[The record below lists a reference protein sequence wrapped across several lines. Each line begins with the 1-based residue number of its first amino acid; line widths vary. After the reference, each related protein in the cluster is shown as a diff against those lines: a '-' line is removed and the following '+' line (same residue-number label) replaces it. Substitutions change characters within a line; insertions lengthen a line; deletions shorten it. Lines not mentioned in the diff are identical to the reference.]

1 MSDHSSFDSTSQTLS
16 SQDSI
21 FQDSTSKNSASQN
34 SAMQSNP
41 TQDIDDSQMHSVA
54 NSAEMLVE
62 PDIDALLDIADEA
75 SVTWVREQEQLDEV
89 IKALEVCGRVALDTE
104 FIKRD
109 TYYPRLALVQLNTG
123 DHIYLLDAPQL
134 QLAELW
140 QALSEVDVAIWHA
153 CGEDLGIFYLLSGCP
168 PLTNIFDTQIALSYL
183 TGQLQMG
190 YQQALDDQ
198 LDMHIDKEQ
207 SQSDWLQRPLSDEQE
222 QYAIDD
228 VRFLP
233 ALYLSLE
240 YNLKKQGLY
249 DYVWADCQLY
259 AYELYQTQHV
269 ADDAMYLTMADYRY
283 NSQQMAILQAVATW
297 REELARATNQPRT
310 FVIKKQAVREIIT
323 EKPNSMRELA
333 HKTTMH
339 RSMLRLYGE
348 ELLKVIKEA
357 KNLAPVEHPECL
369 LPPYRSKNKVL
380 SKAVQQAIDAQAERI
395 GVPANVLMRKKWLGQ
410 LYEVI
415 AFDKDLAELPQGL
428 KGWRNDWV
436 MQTLIPV
443 IKKHKTELQQGM
455 GINV

>member
-1 MSDHSSFDSTSQTLS
+1 MSNHAPLAPTASSAA
-16 SQDSI
+16 
-21 FQDSTSKNSASQN
+21 N
-34 SAMQSNP
+34 QSNLADNGAA
-41 TQDIDDSQMHSVA
+41 TDSLSKQSVNTDIA
-54 NSAEMLVE
+54 SADVPPE
-62 PDIDALLDIADEA
+62 PDIDALLDIADDVA
-75 SVTWVREQEQLDEV
+75 ITWVREQSQLAEV
-89 IKALEVCGRVALDTE
+89 IDALAICGRVALDTE

-123 DHIYLLDAPQL
+123 DHVYLLDAPQL
-134 QLAELW
+134 QLADFW
-140 QALSEVDVAIWHA
+140 QALSEVDIAIWHA

-240 YNLKKQGLY
+240 YELKKQGLF

-259 AYELYQTQHV
+259 ASDLYDTQHV
-269 ADDAMYLTMADYRY
+269 EDEAMYLTMADYRY
-283 NSQQMAILQAVATW
+283 NSQQMAILKAVATW

-323 EKPNSMRELA
+323 EKPTSMRELA

-348 ELLKVIKEA
+348 ELLKVINEA
-357 KNLAPVEHPECL
+357 KNLYPAEHPDCL

-380 SKAVQQAIDAQAERI
+380 SKAVQQTIDDQAEAI

-415 AFDKDLAELPQGL
+415 AFDKDLSELPEGL
-428 KGWRNDWV
+428 KGWRNEWV
-436 MQTLIPV
+436 VQTLIPV
-443 IKKHKTELQQGM
+443 INKHKTELQQGM

>member
-1 MSDHSSFDSTSQTLS
+1 MSNHAPTASTAA
-16 SQDSI
+16 I
-21 FQDSTSKNSASQN
+21 
-34 SAMQSNP
+34 QSNLVDNINIA
-41 TQDIDDSQMHSVA
+41 TSDDLLAQSI
-54 NSAEMLVE
+54 NSKIESADLPSE
-62 PDIDALLDIADEA
+62 PDIDALLDSADEA
-75 SVTWVREQEQLDEV
+75 AVTWVREQNGLAEV
-89 IKALEVCGRVALDTE
+89 IDALATCGRVALDTE

-123 DHIYLLDAPQL
+123 NHIYLLDAPQL
-134 QLAELW
+134 QLTELW
-140 QALSEVDVAIWHA
+140 QALAKVDVAIWHA

-240 YNLKKQGLY
+240 YALKKQGLY

-259 AYELYQTQHV
+259 ASDLYDTQHV
-269 ADDAMYLTMADYRY
+269 EDSAMYLTMADYRY
-283 NSQQMAILQAVATW
+283 TSQQMAILQAVATW
-297 REELARATNQPRT
+297 REELARSTNQPRT

-323 EKPNSMRELA
+323 EKPSNMRELA

-348 ELLKVIKEA
+348 ELLKVINQA
-357 KNLAPVEHPECL
+357 KNLHPAEYPDCL

-380 SKAVQQAIDAQAERI
+380 SKAVQQAIDNHARAI
-395 GVPANVLMRKKWLGQ
+395 GVPDNVLMRKKWLGQ

-415 AFDKDLAELPQGL
+415 AFDKDLSELPEGL

-436 MQTLIPV
+436 MNTLIPV
-443 IKKHKTELQQGM
+443 IKNIKLSCSRVWVSTFDKP
-455 GINV
+455 

>member
-1 MSDHSSFDSTSQTLS
+1 MSNHVPTASSAAT
-16 SQDSI
+16 
-21 FQDSTSKNSASQN
+21 
-34 SAMQSNP
+34 QSNLADN
-41 TQDIDDSQMHSVA
+41 TAAIDDSSRQSVNTEIA
-54 NSAEMLVE
+54 SAAVPPE
-62 PDIDALLDIADEA
+62 PNIDALLDIADEVA
-75 SVTWVREQEQLDEV
+75 ITWVRKQDGLAEV
-89 IKALEVCGRVALDTE
+89 IDALAICGRVALDTE

-134 QLAELW
+134 QLGDFW

-198 LDMHIDKEQ
+198 LEMHIDKEQ

-240 YNLKKQGLY
+240 YELKKQGLFE
-249 DYVWADCQLY
+249 YVWADCQLY
-259 AYELYQTQHV
+259 ASDLYDAQHV
-269 ADDAMYLTMADYRY
+269 EDEAMYLTMADYRY
-283 NSQQMAILQAVATW
+283 NSQQMAILKGVATW
-297 REELARATNQPRT
+297 REELARSTNQPRT

-323 EKPNSMRELA
+323 EKPSNMRELA

-357 KNLAPVEHPECL
+357 KNLHPAEYPDCL

-380 SKAVQQAIDAQAERI
+380 SKAVQQAIDEQSEAI

-415 AFDKDLAELPQGL
+415 AFDKNLSELPEGL
-428 KGWRNDWV
+428 KGWRNEWV
-436 MQTLIPV
+436 TQTLIPV
-443 IKKHKTELQQGM
+443 INKHKTELQQGM

>member
-1 MSDHSSFDSTSQTLS
+1 MSNHAPTASTAA
-16 SQDSI
+16 I
-21 FQDSTSKNSASQN
+21 
-34 SAMQSNP
+34 QSNLA
-41 TQDIDDSQMHSVA
+41 DNINIAVSDDLLAPSI
-54 NSAEMLVE
+54 NSKIESADLPSE
-62 PDIDALLDIADEA
+62 PDIDALLDSADEA
-75 SVTWVREQEQLDEV
+75 AVTWVREQNGLAEV
-89 IKALEVCGRVALDTE
+89 IDALATCGRVALDTE

-123 DHIYLLDAPQL
+123 NHVYLLDAPQL
-134 QLAELW
+134 QLTELW
-140 QALSEVDVAIWHA
+140 HALAKVDVAIWHA

-240 YNLKKQGLY
+240 YALKKQGLY

-259 AYELYQTQHV
+259 ASDLYDAQHV
-269 ADDAMYLTMADYRY
+269 EDNAMYLTMADYRY
-283 NSQQMAILQAVATW
+283 TSQQMAILQAVATW
-297 REELARATNQPRT
+297 REELARSTNQPRT

-323 EKPNSMRELA
+323 EKPSNMRELA

-348 ELLKVIKEA
+348 ELLKVINQA
-357 KNLAPVEHPECL
+357 KNLHPAEYPDCL

-380 SKAVQQAIDAQAERI
+380 SKAVQQAIDDHARAI
-395 GVPANVLMRKKWLGQ
+395 GVPDNVLMRKKWLGQ

-415 AFDKDLAELPQGL
+415 AFDKELSELPEGL

-436 MQTLIPV
+436 INTLIPV
-443 IKKHKTELQQGM
+443 IKKHKIELQQGM
-455 GINV
+455 GINVR

>member
-1 MSDHSSFDSTSQTLS
+1 VSNTAPTE
-16 SQDSI
+16 
-21 FQDSTSKNSASQN
+21 
-34 SAMQSNP
+34 SNP
-41 TQDIDDSQMHSVA
+41 HNTLATDAIYQTA
-54 NSAEMLVE
+54 NTAELVDLPVE
-62 PDIDALLDIADEA
+62 PDIDALLDIADEVA
-75 SVTWVREQEQLDEV
+75 ITWVRKQSQLAEV
-89 IKALEVCGRVALDTE
+89 IEALATCGRVALDTE

-123 DHIYLLDAPQL
+123 NHVYLLDAPQL
-134 QLAELW
+134 QLSELW
-140 QALSEVDVAIWHA
+140 QALMKVDVAIWHA

-168 PLTNIFDTQIALSYL
+168 PLSNIFDTQIALSYL

-190 YQQALDDQ
+190 YQQALDEQ

-240 YNLKKQGLY
+240 YALKSQGLY
-249 DYVWADCQLY
+249 EYVWEDCQLY
-259 AYELYQTQHV
+259 ANDLYEAQNV
-269 ADDAMYLTMADYRY
+269 EDEAMYLTMADYRY
-283 NSQQMAILQAVATW
+283 TSEQMAILQAVATW
-297 REELARATNQPRT
+297 REELARSTNQPRT

-323 EKPNSMRELA
+323 EKPSNMRELA

-348 ELLKVIKEA
+348 ELLKVIKDA
-357 KNLAPVEHPECL
+357 KNLHPAEYPDCL

-380 SKAVQQAIDAQAERI
+380 SKVVQQAIDDQAEAI
-395 GVPANVLMRKKWLGQ
+395 GVPVNVLMRKKWLGQ

-415 AFDKDLAELPQGL
+415 AFDKDISELPEGL
-428 KGWRNDWV
+428 KGWRNEWV
-436 MQTLIPV
+436 MDTLIPV
-443 IKKHKTELQQGM
+443 IKQHKTELQQGM

>member
-1 MSDHSSFDSTSQTLS
+1 MSDLSSFDLSAQTNLSQVDF
-16 SQDSI
+16 SQDDLS
-21 FQDSTSKNSASQN
+21 QDDVLQPDAIEG
-34 SAMQSNP
+34 
-41 TQDIDDSQMHSVA
+41 IDDSQTYAATNVVDMPA
-54 NSAEMLVE
+54 K

-75 SVTWVREQEQLDEV
+75 SVTWVREQAQLDEV

-140 QALSEVDVAIWHA
+140 QVLTEVDVAIWHA

-198 LDMHIDKEQ
+198 LDMQIDKEQ

-233 ALYLSLE
+233 ALYLNLE
-240 YNLKKQGLY
+240 YELKRQGLY

-259 AYELYQTQHV
+259 AHELYKVQHV
-269 ADDAMYLTMADYRY
+269 ADEAMYLTMADYRY
-283 NSQQMAILQAVATW
+283 NSEQMAILKAVATW
-297 REELARATNQPRT
+297 REALARSTNQPRT

-323 EKPNSMRELA
+323 EKPTSMRALA

-357 KNLAPVEHPECL
+357 KNLAPAEHPECL

-380 SKAVQQAIDAQAERI
+380 SKAVQQAVDEQAKEL
-395 GVPANVLMRKKWLGQ
+395 GVPANVLMRKKWLSQ

-415 AFDKDLAELPQGL
+415 AFDKDLVELPEGL
-428 KGWRNDWV
+428 KGWRNEWV

-443 IKKHKTELQQGM
+443 IEQHKTELQQGM

>member
-1 MSDHSSFDSTSQTLS
+1 MSNTAPTE
-16 SQDSI
+16 
-21 FQDSTSKNSASQN
+21 
-34 SAMQSNP
+34 SNP
-41 TQDIDDSQMHSVA
+41 HNTLATDAIYQTA
-54 NSAEMLVE
+54 NTAELVDLPVE
-62 PDIDALLDIADEA
+62 PDIDALLDIADEVA
-75 SVTWVREQEQLDEV
+75 ITWVRKQGQLDEV
-89 IKALEVCGRVALDTE
+89 IEALATCGRVALDTE

-123 DHIYLLDAPQL
+123 NHVYLLDAPQL
-134 QLAELW
+134 QLNELW

-190 YQQALDDQ
+190 YQQALDEQ
-198 LDMHIDKEQ
+198 LDMHIDKEH
-207 SQSDWLQRPLSDEQE
+207 SQSDWLQRPLSDDQE

-240 YNLKKQGLY
+240 YELKKQGLY
-249 DYVWADCQLY
+249 EYVWEDCQLY
-259 AYELYQTQHV
+259 ANDLYEAQNVEDEQ
-269 ADDAMYLTMADYRY
+269 MYLTMADYRY
-283 NSQQMAILQAVATW
+283 TSEQMAILQAVATW
-297 REELARATNQPRT
+297 REELARSTNQPRT

-323 EKPNSMRELA
+323 EKPNTMRELA

-348 ELLKVIKEA
+348 ELLKVIKDA
-357 KNLAPVEHPECL
+357 KNLHPAEYPDCL

-380 SKAVQQAIDAQAERI
+380 SKAVQQAIDDQAGAI

-415 AFDKDLAELPQGL
+415 AFDKDISELPEGL
-428 KGWRNDWV
+428 KGWRNEWV
-436 MQTLIPV
+436 MDTLIPV
-443 IKKHKTELQQGM
+443 IKQHKTELQQGM

>member
-1 MSDHSSFDSTSQTLS
+1 MSNNASLASTA
-16 SQDSI
+16 
-21 FQDSTSKNSASQN
+21 ST
-34 SAMQSNP
+34 QSNRADN
-41 TQDIDDSQMHSVA
+41 TAATDDASKQSINTDIASTA
-54 NSAEMLVE
+54 LPPE
-62 PDIDALLDIADEA
+62 PNIDALLDIADEVA
-75 SVTWVREQEQLDEV
+75 ITWVREQDGLAEV
-89 IKALEVCGRVALDTE
+89 IDALATCGRVALDTE

-123 DHIYLLDAPQL
+123 NHLYLLDAPQL
-134 QLAELW
+134 QLADFW

-240 YNLKKQGLY
+240 YELKKQGLFE
-249 DYVWADCQLY
+249 YVWADCQLY
-259 AYELYQTQHV
+259 ASDLYDAQHV
-269 ADDAMYLTMADYRY
+269 EDEAMYLTMADYRY
-283 NSQQMAILQAVATW
+283 NSQQMAILKAVATW
-297 REELARATNQPRT
+297 REELARSTNQPRT

-323 EKPNSMRELA
+323 EKPTSMRELA

-357 KNLAPVEHPECL
+357 KNLHPAEYPDCL

-380 SKAVQQAIDAQAERI
+380 SKAVQQAIDEQAEAI

-415 AFDKDLAELPQGL
+415 AFDKDLSKLPEGL
-428 KGWRNDWV
+428 KGWRNEWV
-436 MQTLIPV
+436 TQTLIPV
-443 IKKHKTELQQGM
+443 IEKHKTELQQGM
-455 GINV
+455 GVK

>member
-1 MSDHSSFDSTSQTLS
+1 MSNTASIESNPQHTLS
-16 SQDSI
+16 ADPIEQSSHTI
-21 FQDSTSKNSASQN
+21 ASVELP
-34 SAMQSNP
+34 A
-41 TQDIDDSQMHSVA
+41 
-54 NSAEMLVE
+54 E
-62 PDIDALLDIADEA
+62 PDIDALLDIADEVA
-75 SVTWVREQEQLDEV
+75 ITWVRQQSGLDEV
-89 IKALEVCGRVALDTE
+89 IQALATCGRVALDTE

-109 TYYPRLALVQLNTG
+109 TYYPRLALVQLNVG
-123 DHIYLLDAPQL
+123 DYIYLLDAPQL
-134 QLAELW
+134 QLADFWE
-140 QALSEVDVAIWHA
+140 ALRKVDVAIWHA

-240 YNLKKQGLY
+240 YELKKQGLY
-249 DYVWADCQLY
+249 EYVWEDCQLY
-259 AYELYQTQHV
+259 ASDLY
-269 ADDAMYLTMADYRY
+269 DAQNVEDEQMYLTMADYRY
-283 NSQQMAILQAVATW
+283 TAEQMAILQAVATW
-297 REELARATNQPRT
+297 REELARSTNQPRT

-323 EKPNSMRELA
+323 EKPNTMRELA

-339 RSMLRLYGE
+339 RSMLRLYGD
-348 ELLKVIKEA
+348 ELLKVIKDA
-357 KNLAPVEHPECL
+357 KNLHPTEYPDCL

-380 SKAVQQAIDAQAERI
+380 SKAVQQAIDNQAEI
-395 GVPANVLMRKKWLGQ
+395 TGVPASVLMRKKWLGQ

-415 AFDKDLAELPQGL
+415 AFDKDISELPQGL

-436 MQTLIPV
+436 MQTFIPLIEA
-443 IKKHKTELQQGM
+443 HKTELQQGM

>member
-1 MSDHSSFDSTSQTLS
+1 MSNHAVNASNLQEDSSYVVDESVIDESIQAS
-16 SQDSI
+16 SGI
-21 FQDSTSKNSASQN
+21 
-34 SAMQSNP
+34 
-41 TQDIDDSQMHSVA
+41 DIDILLETA
-54 NSAEMLVE
+54 N
-62 PDIDALLDIADEA
+62 EA
-75 SVTWVREQEQLDEV
+75 VVTWVREQDQLDEV
-89 IKALEVCGRVALDTE
+89 IDALATCGRVALDTE

-134 QLAELW
+134 QLGELW
-140 QALSEVDVAIWHA
+140 QALSQVDVAIWHA

-190 YQQALDDQ
+190 YQQALADQ
-198 LDMHIDKEQ
+198 LEIHIDKEQ

-222 QYAIDD
+222 RYAIDD

-233 ALYLSLE
+233 ALYLQLE
-240 YNLKKQGLY
+240 DKLKAQGLF

-259 AYELYQTQHV
+259 ASDLYEAQQV
-269 ADDAMYLTMADYRY
+269 EDDAMYLTMADYRY
-283 NSQQMAILQAVATW
+283 TSEQMAILKAVATW
-297 REELARATNQPRT
+297 REGLARATNQPRT

-333 HKTTMH
+333 HKTTIH

-348 ELLKVIKEA
+348 ELLKVIRDA
-357 KNLAPVEHPECL
+357 KNLSPTEYPSCL

-380 SKAVQQAIDAQAERI
+380 SKAVQQAIDEHAKVLGI
-395 GVPANVLMRKKWLGQ
+395 PANVLMRKKWLGQ

-415 AFDKDLAELPQGL
+415 AFDQDMSNLPQGL
-428 KGWRNDWV
+428 KGWRNEWV
-436 MQTLIPV
+436 IQTLIPV
-443 IKKHKTELQQGM
+443 IEKHKAELQQGM
-455 GINV
+455 GIRV

>member
-1 MSDHSSFDSTSQTLS
+1 MSNHVSNASTHSNTQDDACVANDDVS
-16 SQDSI
+16 SQPLNTDV
-21 FQDSTSKNSASQN
+21 D
-34 SAMQSNP
+34 SAMLPPQ
-41 TQDIDDSQMHSVA
+41 
-54 NSAEMLVE
+54 

-75 SVTWVREQEQLDEV
+75 AVTWVREQRGLDQV
-89 IKALEVCGRVALDTE
+89 IDALATCGRVALDTE

-233 ALYLSLE
+233 ALYLNLE
-240 YNLKKQGLY
+240 CELKKQGLY
-249 DYVWADCQLY
+249 NYVWADCQLY
-259 AYELYQTQHV
+259 ASDLYNTQHV
-269 ADDAMYLTMADYRY
+269 EDDAMYLTMADYRY
-283 NSQQMAILQAVATW
+283 NSQQMAILKGVATW

-323 EKPNSMRELA
+323 EKPSSMRELA

-348 ELLKVIKEA
+348 ELLKVIKDA
-357 KNLAPVEHPECL
+357 KSLPPAEHPDCL

-380 SKAVQQAIDAQAERI
+380 SKAVQQAIDNQAQKI
-395 GVPANVLMRKKWLGQ
+395 GVPANVLMRKKWLAQ
-410 LYEVI
+410 LYEVV
-415 AFDKDLAELPQGL
+415 AFNKGISELPQGL
-428 KGWRNDWV
+428 KGWRNNWIV
-436 MQTLIPV
+436 HTLIPV
-443 IKKHKTELQQGM
+443 IEKHKTELQQGM
-455 GINV
+455 GVHA

>member
-1 MSDHSSFDSTSQTLS
+1 MSNNAPLAPIA
-16 SQDSI
+16 SI
-21 FQDSTSKNSASQN
+21 AAT
-34 SAMQSNP
+34 QSNLADN
-41 TQDIDDSQMHSVA
+41 TAAIDDSSKQSVNTDIA
-54 NSAEMLVE
+54 SADVPPE
-62 PDIDALLDIADEA
+62 PDIDALLDIADDVA
-75 SVTWVREQEQLDEV
+75 ITWVREQSQLAEV
-89 IKALEVCGRVALDTE
+89 IDALATCGRVALDTE

-123 DHIYLLDAPQL
+123 DHVYLLDAPQL
-134 QLAELW
+134 QLADFW
-140 QALSEVDVAIWHA
+140 QALSEVDIAIWHA

-240 YNLKKQGLY
+240 YELKKQGLFE
-249 DYVWADCQLY
+249 YVWADCQLY
-259 AYELYQTQHV
+259 ASDLYDTQHV
-269 ADDAMYLTMADYRY
+269 EDEAMYLTMADYRY
-283 NSQQMAILQAVATW
+283 NSQQMAILKAVATW

-323 EKPNSMRELA
+323 EKPTSMRELA

-348 ELLKVIKEA
+348 ELLKVINEA
-357 KNLAPVEHPECL
+357 KNLHPAEYPDCL

-380 SKAVQQAIDAQAERI
+380 SKAVQQAIDDQAEAI

-415 AFDKDLAELPQGL
+415 AFDKDLSELPEGL
-428 KGWRNDWV
+428 KGWRNEWV
-436 MQTLIPV
+436 VQTLIPV
-443 IKKHKTELQQGM
+443 INKHKTELQQGM
-455 GINV
+455 GINA

>member
-1 MSDHSSFDSTSQTLS
+1 MSNHAPTASTAA
-16 SQDSI
+16 I
-21 FQDSTSKNSASQN
+21 
-34 SAMQSNP
+34 QSNLA
-41 TQDIDDSQMHSVA
+41 DNINIAASDDLLEPSI
-54 NSAEMLVE
+54 NSKIESADLPSE
-62 PDIDALLDIADEA
+62 PDIDALLDSADEA
-75 SVTWVREQEQLDEV
+75 AVTWVREQNGLAEV
-89 IKALEVCGRVALDTE
+89 IDALATCGRVALDTE

-123 DHIYLLDAPQL
+123 NHIYLLDAPQL
-134 QLAELW
+134 QLTELW
-140 QALSEVDVAIWHA
+140 QALAKVDVAIWHA

-240 YNLKKQGLY
+240 YALKKQGLY

-259 AYELYQTQHV
+259 ASDLYDAQHV
-269 ADDAMYLTMADYRY
+269 EDSAMYLTMADYRY
-283 NSQQMAILQAVATW
+283 TSQQMAILQAVATW
-297 REELARATNQPRT
+297 REELARSTNQPRT

-323 EKPNSMRELA
+323 EKPSNMRELA

-348 ELLKVIKEA
+348 ELLKVINQA
-357 KNLAPVEHPECL
+357 KNLHPAEYPDCL

-380 SKAVQQAIDAQAERI
+380 SKAVQQAIDDHARAI
-395 GVPANVLMRKKWLGQ
+395 GVPDNVLMRKKWLGQ

-415 AFDKDLAELPQGL
+415 AFDKELSELPEGL

-436 MQTLIPV
+436 MNTLIPV

-455 GINV
+455 GINVR

>member
-1 MSDHSSFDSTSQTLS
+1 MSNHASTAPVAATQSSHSDNSTDDEPSKLS
-16 SQDSI
+16 I
-21 FQDSTSKNSASQN
+21 NN
-34 SAMQSNP
+34 E
-41 TQDIDDSQMHSVA
+41 VA
-54 NSAEMLVE
+54 PADLPPE

-75 SVTWVREQEQLDEV
+75 AVTWVRQQDGLAEV
-89 IKALEVCGRVALDTE
+89 IDALATCGRVALDTE

-123 DHIYLLDAPQL
+123 NHVYLLDAPQL
-134 QLAELW
+134 ELAELW
-140 QALSEVDVAIWHA
+140 QALMKVDVAIWHA

-198 LDMHIDKEQ
+198 LDMHIDKEH

-240 YNLKKQGLY
+240 YELKKQGLFE
-249 DYVWADCQLY
+249 YVWADCQLY
-259 AYELYQTQHV
+259 ASDLYDAQHV
-269 ADDAMYLTMADYRY
+269 EDEAMYLTMADYRY
-283 NSQQMAILQAVATW
+283 TSEQMAILQAVATW
-297 REELARATNQPRT
+297 REELARSTNQPRT

-323 EKPNSMRELA
+323 EKPSNMRELA

-357 KNLAPVEHPECL
+357 KNLHPTEHPDCL
-369 LPPYRSKNKVL
+369 LPPYRSKNKML
-380 SKAVQQAIDAQAERI
+380 SKAVQQAIDDQAEKT
-395 GVPANVLMRKKWLGQ
+395 GVPASVLMRKKWLGQ

-415 AFDKDLAELPQGL
+415 AFDKDLSELPEGL

-443 IKKHKTELQQGM
+443 IQAHKTELQQGM
-455 GINV
+455 GVNVR

>member
-1 MSDHSSFDSTSQTLS
+1 MSNHVSKASSTSTV
-16 SQDSI
+16 
-21 FQDSTSKNSASQN
+21 ST
-34 SAMQSNP
+34 QSNNLENAVSYDNLAQQATNVA
-41 TQDIDDSQMHSVA
+41 TQ
-54 NSAEMLVE
+54 SADLPPE
-62 PDIDALLDIADEA
+62 PNIDALLDAADDA
-75 SVTWVREQEQLDEV
+75 AVTWVRQQDGLKEV
-89 IKALEVCGRVALDTE
+89 IDALATCGRVALDTE

-123 DHIYLLDAPQL
+123 NHVYLLDAPQL

-140 QALSEVDVAIWHA
+140 QALAKVDVAIWHA
-153 CGEDLGIFYLLSGCP
+153 CGEDLGIFYLLSDCP

-240 YNLKKQGLY
+240 YELKKQGLFE
-249 DYVWADCQLY
+249 YVWADCQLY
-259 AYELYQTQHV
+259 ASDLYDAQHV
-269 ADDAMYLTMADYRY
+269 ADDEMYLTMADYRY
-283 NSQQMAILQAVATW
+283 TSEQMAILQAVATW

-323 EKPNSMRELA
+323 EKPSNMRELA

-357 KNLAPVEHPECL
+357 KNLHPAEHPDCL

-395 GVPANVLMRKKWLGQ
+395 GVPANVLMRKKWLAQ

-415 AFDKDLAELPQGL
+415 AFDKDLSELPEGL
-428 KGWRNDWV
+428 KGWRNEWV

-443 IKKHKTELQQGM
+443 IEEHKIELQQGM
-455 GINV
+455 GINVR

>member
-1 MSDHSSFDSTSQTLS
+1 MSNHVPTASSAAT
-16 SQDSI
+16 
-21 FQDSTSKNSASQN
+21 
-34 SAMQSNP
+34 QSNLA
-41 TQDIDDSQMHSVA
+41 DNAAAIDDSSKQSVNTEIA
-54 NSAEMLVE
+54 SAAVPPE
-62 PDIDALLDIADEA
+62 PNIDALLDIADEVA
-75 SVTWVREQEQLDEV
+75 ITWVREQDGLAEV
-89 IKALEVCGRVALDTE
+89 IDALAICGRVALDTE

-134 QLAELW
+134 QLGDFW

-240 YNLKKQGLY
+240 YELKKQGLFE
-249 DYVWADCQLY
+249 YVWADCQLY
-259 AYELYQTQHV
+259 ASDLYDAQHV
-269 ADDAMYLTMADYRY
+269 EDEAMYLTMADYRY
-283 NSQQMAILQAVATW
+283 NSQQMAILKGVATW
-297 REELARATNQPRT
+297 REELARSTNQPRT

-323 EKPNSMRELA
+323 EKPSNMRELA

-357 KNLAPVEHPECL
+357 KNLHPTEYPDCL

-380 SKAVQQAIDAQAERI
+380 SKAVQQAIDEQAEVI

-415 AFDKDLAELPQGL
+415 AFDKDLSELPEGL
-428 KGWRNDWV
+428 KGWRNEWV
-436 MQTLIPV
+436 TQTLIPV
-443 IKKHKTELQQGM
+443 INKHKTELQQGM

>member
-1 MSDHSSFDSTSQTLS
+1 MSNTAPTESNLQNTF
-16 SQDSI
+16 
-21 FQDSTSKNSASQN
+21 SADEVQ
-34 SAMQSNP
+34 
-41 TQDIDDSQMHSVA
+41 HSVNPA
-54 NSAEMLVE
+54 KLVDLPVE
-62 PDIDALLDIADEA
+62 PDIDALLDIADEVA
-75 SVTWVREQEQLDEV
+75 VTWVRKQSQLDEV
-89 IKALEVCGRVALDTE
+89 IEALATCGRVALDTE

-109 TYYPRLALVQLNTG
+109 TYYPRLALIQLNTG
-123 DHIYLLDAPQL
+123 NHVYLLDAPQL
-134 QLAELW
+134 QLSELW
-140 QALSEVDVAIWHA
+140 QALMKVDVAIWHA

-190 YQQALDDQ
+190 YQQALDEQ

-240 YNLKKQGLY
+240 YALKSQGLY
-249 DYVWADCQLY
+249 EYVWEDCQLY
-259 AYELYQTQHV
+259 ANDLYDAQNV
-269 ADDAMYLTMADYRY
+269 ADEQMYLTMADYRY
-283 NSQQMAILQAVATW
+283 TSEQMAILQAVATW
-297 REELARATNQPRT
+297 REELARSTNQPRT

-323 EKPNSMRELA
+323 EKPNTMRELA
-333 HKTTMH
+333 HKTTIH

-357 KNLAPVEHPECL
+357 KNLHPAEYPDSL

-380 SKAVQQAIDAQAERI
+380 SKAVQKTIDDQAKAT

-415 AFDKDLAELPQGL
+415 AFDKDISELPQGL
-428 KGWRNDWV
+428 KGWRHDWV
-436 MQTLIPV
+436 MHTFIPV
-443 IKKHKTELQQGM
+443 IEAHKIELQQGM

>member
-1 MSDHSSFDSTSQTLS
+1 MSNNASMTSTESNLLDNAPTDELS
-16 SQDSI
+16 TQ
-21 FQDSTSKNSASQN
+21 ASRTD
-34 SAMQSNP
+34 ML
-41 TQDIDDSQMHSVA
+41 
-54 NSAEMLVE
+54 SAELLPV

-75 SVTWVREQEQLDEV
+75 IVTWVREQSQLQEV
-89 IKALEVCGRVALDTE
+89 IEALATCGRVALDTE

-123 DHIYLLDAPQL
+123 NHIYLLDAPQL
-134 QLAELW
+134 QLKDFW

-240 YNLKKQGLY
+240 YELKKQGLY

-259 AYELYQTQHV
+259 ASDLYAAQQV
-269 ADDAMYLTMADYRY
+269 EDEAMYLTMADYRY
-283 NSQQMAILQAVATW
+283 NSQQMAILKAVATW
-297 REELARATNQPRT
+297 REELARSTNQPRT

-323 EKPNSMRELA
+323 EKPSSMRELA

-348 ELLKVIKEA
+348 ELLKVIREA
-357 KNLAPVEHPECL
+357 RNLPANEHPACL
-369 LPPYRSKNKVL
+369 LPPYRSKNKIL
-380 SKAVQQAIDAQAERI
+380 SKAVQQAIDEHARTT
-395 GVPANVLMRKKWLGQ
+395 GVPESVLMRKKWLGQ

-415 AFDKDLAELPQGL
+415 AFEQDLSNLPQGL

-436 MQTLIPV
+436 VHTLIP
-443 IKKHKTELQQGM
+443 IIEKHKTELQQGM
-455 GINV
+455 GIKV

>member
-1 MSDHSSFDSTSQTLS
+1 MSDLSAVNVISLTNASQTDS
-16 SQDSI
+16 AQDSI
-21 FQDSTSKNSASQN
+21 LPSHSTVGVDHSQT
-34 SAMQSNP
+34 SNV
-41 TQDIDDSQMHSVA
+41 DRSVA
-54 NSAEMLVE
+54 VAAE
-62 PDIDALLDIADEA
+62 PDIDALLDIADAA
-75 SVTWVREQEQLDEV
+75 SVTWVRKQEQLDEV

-140 QALSEVDVAIWHA
+140 QALSEVEVAIWHA

-240 YNLKKQGLY
+240 YELKQQGLFE
-249 DYVWADCQLY
+249 YVWADCQLY
-259 AYELYQTQHV
+259 AYELYQAQHI
-269 ADDAMYLTMADYRY
+269 ADEAMYLTMADYRY

-297 REELARATNQPRT
+297 REQLARSTNQPRT

-323 EKPNSMRELA
+323 EKPTSMRELA

-357 KNLAPVEHPECL
+357 KNLHPAEHPERL

-380 SKAVQQAIDAQAERI
+380 SKAVQQTIETQAEKI

-428 KGWRNDWV
+428 KGWRNEWV

-443 IKKHKTELQQGM
+443 IQAHKAELQQGM
-455 GINV
+455 GITIS

>member
-1 MSDHSSFDSTSQTLS
+1 VSNTA
-16 SQDSI
+16 SI
-21 FQDSTSKNSASQN
+21 E
-34 SAMQSNP
+34 SNP
-41 TQDIDDSQMHSVA
+41 QNTFAADEVHQPASPAKLV
-54 NSAEMLVE
+54 ELPVE
-62 PDIDALLDIADEA
+62 PDIDALLDIADEVA
-75 SVTWVREQEQLDEV
+75 ITWVRQQSGLDEV
-89 IKALEVCGRVALDTE
+89 IQALATCGRVALDTE

-109 TYYPRLALVQLNTG
+109 TYYPRLALVQLNIG
-123 DHIYLLDAPQL
+123 DHVYLLDAPQL
-134 QLAELW
+134 QLEDFW
-140 QALSEVDVAIWHA
+140 EALRKVDVAIWHA

-190 YQQALDDQ
+190 YQQALDEQ
-198 LDMHIDKEQ
+198 LDMHIDKEH

-240 YNLKKQGLY
+240 YELKKQGLY
-249 DYVWADCQLY
+249 EYVWEDCQLY
-259 AYELYQTQHV
+259 ANDLYDAQNV
-269 ADDAMYLTMADYRY
+269 ADEQMYLTMADYRY
-283 NSQQMAILQAVATW
+283 TSEQMAILQAVATW

-357 KNLAPVEHPECL
+357 KSLHPAEYPDCL

-380 SKAVQQAIDAQAERI
+380 SKAVQQAIDDQAKVT

-415 AFDKDLAELPQGL
+415 AFNKDMSELPQGL
-428 KGWRNDWV
+428 KGWRHDWV
-436 MQTLIPV
+436 MHTFIPV
-443 IKKHKTELQQGM
+443 IEAHKTELQQGM
-455 GINV
+455 GINI

>member
-1 MSDHSSFDSTSQTLS
+1 MSNHAPTASTAA
-16 SQDSI
+16 I
-21 FQDSTSKNSASQN
+21 
-34 SAMQSNP
+34 QSNLADNINVAASDDLLEP
-41 TQDIDDSQMHSVA
+41 SINSKIESADIPS
-54 NSAEMLVE
+54 E
-62 PDIDALLDIADEA
+62 PDIEALLDSADEA
-75 SVTWVREQEQLDEV
+75 AVTWVREQNGLAEV
-89 IKALEVCGRVALDTE
+89 IDALATCGRVALDTE

-123 DHIYLLDAPQL
+123 NHIYLLDAPQL
-134 QLAELW
+134 QLTELW
-140 QALSEVDVAIWHA
+140 QALAKVDVAIWHA

-240 YNLKKQGLY
+240 YALKKQGLY

-259 AYELYQTQHV
+259 ASDLYDAQHV
-269 ADDAMYLTMADYRY
+269 EDNAMYLTMADYRY
-283 NSQQMAILQAVATW
+283 TSQQMAILQAVATW
-297 REELARATNQPRT
+297 REELARSTNQPRT

-323 EKPNSMRELA
+323 EKPSNMRELA

-348 ELLKVIKEA
+348 ELLKVINQA
-357 KNLAPVEHPECL
+357 KNLHPAEYPDCL

-380 SKAVQQAIDAQAERI
+380 SKAVQQAIDDHARAI
-395 GVPANVLMRKKWLGQ
+395 GVPDNVLMRKKWLGQ

-415 AFDKDLAELPQGL
+415 AFDKELSELPEGL

-436 MQTLIPV
+436 MNILIPV

-455 GINV
+455 GINVR

>member
-1 MSDHSSFDSTSQTLS
+1 MSNHVPTASSAAT
-16 SQDSI
+16 
-21 FQDSTSKNSASQN
+21 
-34 SAMQSNP
+34 QSNLA
-41 TQDIDDSQMHSVA
+41 DNAAAIDDSSKQSVNTEIA
-54 NSAEMLVE
+54 SAAVPPE
-62 PDIDALLDIADEA
+62 PNIDALLDIADEVA
-75 SVTWVREQEQLDEV
+75 ITWVREQDGLAEV
-89 IKALEVCGRVALDTE
+89 IDALAICGRVALDTE

-134 QLAELW
+134 QLGDFW

-240 YNLKKQGLY
+240 YELKKQGLFE
-249 DYVWADCQLY
+249 YVWADCQLY
-259 AYELYQTQHV
+259 ASDLYDAQHV
-269 ADDAMYLTMADYRY
+269 EDEEMYLTMADYRY
-283 NSQQMAILQAVATW
+283 NSQQMAILKGVATW
-297 REELARATNQPRT
+297 REELARSTNQPRT

-323 EKPNSMRELA
+323 EKPSNMRELA

-357 KNLAPVEHPECL
+357 KNLHPAEYPDCL

-380 SKAVQQAIDAQAERI
+380 SKAVQQAIDEQAEAI

-415 AFDKDLAELPQGL
+415 AFDKNLSELPEGL
-428 KGWRNDWV
+428 KGWRNEWV
-436 MQTLIPV
+436 TQTLIPV
-443 IKKHKTELQQGM
+443 INKHKTELQQGM

>member
-1 MSDHSSFDSTSQTLS
+1 MSNHAPTASTAA
-16 SQDSI
+16 I
-21 FQDSTSKNSASQN
+21 
-34 SAMQSNP
+34 QSNLA
-41 TQDIDDSQMHSVA
+41 DNINIAASDDLLAPSI
-54 NSAEMLVE
+54 NSKIESADLPSE
-62 PDIDALLDIADEA
+62 PDIDALLDSADEA
-75 SVTWVREQEQLDEV
+75 AVTWVRAQNGLAEV
-89 IKALEVCGRVALDTE
+89 IDALATCGRVALDTE

-123 DHIYLLDAPQL
+123 NHIYLLDAPQL
-134 QLAELW
+134 QLTELW
-140 QALSEVDVAIWHA
+140 QALAKVDVAIWHA

-240 YNLKKQGLY
+240 YALKKQGLY

-259 AYELYQTQHV
+259 ASDLYDAQHV
-269 ADDAMYLTMADYRY
+269 EDSAMYLTMADYRY
-283 NSQQMAILQAVATW
+283 TSQQMAILQAVATW
-297 REELARATNQPRT
+297 REELARSTNQPRT

-323 EKPNSMRELA
+323 EKPSNMRELA

-348 ELLKVIKEA
+348 ELLKVINQA
-357 KNLAPVEHPECL
+357 KNLHPAEYPDCL

-380 SKAVQQAIDAQAERI
+380 SKAVQQAIDDHARAI
-395 GVPANVLMRKKWLGQ
+395 GVPDNVLMRKKWLGQ

-415 AFDKDLAELPQGL
+415 AFDKELSELPEGL

-436 MQTLIPV
+436 MNTLIPV

-455 GINV
+455 GINVR